1 MIEMSSKK
9 QDLRA
14 KFLQAYAN
22 VPESLRKDI
31 VVIIDKKP
39 YTWDTA
45 YLEVK
50 SNTPLGKKMLKNM
63 DEMEIL

>member
-1 MIEMSSKK
+1 MSSKK

-45 YLEVK
+45 YLEIK
-50 SNTPLGKKMLKNM
+50 NNTSTGKKMLINM
-63 DEMEIL
+63 EEMGIL